1 MPKAKAHP
9 GQLPFDF
16 AAPAPAKGV
25 AELAGLERQIA
36 ALVGTVLASDLR
48 PREVIAAEMSVLL
61 DDTISKAMLDAY
73 ASGARPDHKVPASRL
88 IALLIVTDR
97 QDLFDPIAR
106 KMGAALLVGDE
117 VRTAR
122 LGQVETLLQQLQDE
136 RRRLRNETTP
146 IREGNENGQ

>member
-1 MPKAKAHP
+1 MGKAKAHP

-36 ALVGTVLASDLR
+36 ELVGTVLASCGR

-61 DDTISKAMLDAY
+61 NDHVSKAMLDAY

-88 IALLIVTDR
+88 FALLVVTDR
-97 QDLFDPIAR
+97 QDLLDPIMR
-106 KMGAALLVGDE
+106 KIGAALLVGDE
-117 VRTAR
+117 VKTAR
-122 LGQVETLLQQLQDE
+122 LGQIETLMNQLKDE
-136 RRRLRNETTP
+136 QRRLRNEATP
-146 IREGNENGQ
+146 IREGNE

>member
-1 MPKAKAHP
+1 MPKAKPHP

-25 AELAGLERQIA
+25 AELAGLERQISE
-36 ALVGTVLASDLR
+36 LVGRVLASDPR
-48 PREVIAAEMSVLL
+48 PREEIAGAMSAVL

-73 ASGARPDHKVPASRL
+73 SSGARPDHKVPASRL
-88 IALLIVTDR
+88 FALLVVTDR
-97 QDLFDPIAR
+97 QDLLDPIMR
-106 KMGAALLVGDE
+106 KLGAALLVGDE

-136 RRRLRNETTP
+136 RSRLRKETTP
-146 IREGNENGQ
+146 IREGNE

>member
-1 MPKAKAHP
+1 MAKAKPHP

-36 ALVGTVLASDLR
+36 ELVGTVLASCGR

-61 DDTISKAMLDAY
+61 NDTVSKSMLDAY

-88 IALLIVTDR
+88 FALLVVTDR
-97 QDLFDPIAR
+97 QDLLDPIMR
-106 KMGAALLVGDE
+106 KLGAALLVGDE

-146 IREGNENGQ
+146 IREGND